1 MSKPILSTSFL
12 NQEVTCS
19 PTDRAEMSDKTR
31 EEEEEEDDGE
41 VLLGETYERVRGG

>member
-31 EEEEEEDDGE
+31 EEEEEEEEDEE
-41 VLLGETYERVRGG
+41 VLLGEM